1 MAIESALS
9 SSIRVRLNAGTRAG
23 TGTMI
28 VRTVQLGRMVAEAPA
43 DKVMSCV
50 GALASI
56 LQHPLFRVERHEAS
70 ILEN

>member
-1 MAIESALS
+1 
-9 SSIRVRLNAGTRAG
+9 
-23 TGTMI
+23 
-28 VRTVQLGRMVAEAPA
+28 MVAEAPA